1 MIAIAVDDEALML
14 GALCAAVEASSDIS
28 SVVRFSDC
36 EEALEFVKNNQVDIA
51 FLDINMR
58 GMGGLLLAEK
68 IISSKPNCKIVF
80 CTGYEEYAVSAF
92 KLHASG
98 YLMKP
103 ISAEDVQAEIDNIK
117 GVRRKEKALTVNC
130 FGNFE
135 VYAKGEKVMFKRL
148 KSKELFAFL
157 VDRNGAGM
165 TAKQI
170 CAVLF
175 PDDTDDNKNATYLR
189 QLVLDL
195 KNTLKAV
202 GAEGVLCHETP
213 FYRIDTSLI
222 KCDYISY
229 LETGKPEFRGEY
241 MAQYSWAD
249 ETCAML
255 QFEK

>member
-1 MIAIAVDDEALML
+1 MIAIAVDDEVLML
-14 GALCAAVEASSDIS
+14 GALTAAVEASPDIS
-28 SVVRFSDC
+28 TVSQFSNC
-36 EEALEFVKNNQVDIA
+36 EMALDFVKNNPVDIA

-58 GMGGLLLAEK
+58 GMGGLALAEK
-68 IISSKPNCKIVF
+68 ITAERPNCKIVF

-103 ISAEDVQAEIDNIK
+103 ISAKDVQSEIDNIK
-117 GVRRKEKALTVNC
+117 GVRHKEKPLTVKC

-135 VYAKGEKVMFKRL
+135 VYAQNEKVMFKRL
-148 KSKELFAFL
+148 KTKELLAFL

-175 PDDTDDNKNATYLR
+175 PEDTDDSKNAAYLR

-195 KNTLKAV
+195 KNTLKTV
-202 GAEGVLCHETP
+202 GAENVLCHETP
-213 FYRIDTSLI
+213 CYRVDTGLI

-229 LETGKPEFRGEY
+229 LETGKPEFHGEY
-241 MAQYSWAD
+241 MVQYSWAE

-255 QFEK
+255 QFKN

>member
-1 MIAIAVDDEALML
+1 MIAIAVDDEILML
-14 GALCAAVEASSDIS
+14 GALVKAINASPDIAEVS
-28 SVVRFSDC
+28 KFSNCD
-36 EEALEFVKNNQVDIA
+36 EALAFVKNNAVDVA

-58 GMGGLLLAEK
+58 GIGGLELAER
-68 IISSKPNCKIVF
+68 IVEMRPECKIVF
-80 CTGYEEYAVSAF
+80 CTGYEEYAIPAF

-103 ISAEDVQAEIDNIK
+103 ISAEDVQGEIDNIK
-117 GVRRKEKALTVNC
+117 GLVKKEKLLTVRC

-135 VYAKGEKVMFKRL
+135 VYAKDEKLTFKRL
-148 KSKELFAFL
+148 KTKELFAFL
-157 VDRNGAGM
+157 IDRNGAGM

-175 PDDTDDNKNATYLR
+175 PDDTDDNKNSVYLR

-202 GAEGVLCHETP
+202 GAESVLRHETP
-213 FYRIDTSLI
+213 CYRVDTSLI
-222 KCDYISY
+222 QCDYTSY

-241 MAQYSWAD
+241 MTQYSWAE

-255 QFEK
+255 

>member
-14 GALCAAVEASSDIS
+14 RALVRAIS
-28 SVVRFSDC
+28 ESPDVREVVKFSDC
-36 EEALEFVKNNQVDIA
+36 EKALNYARENAVDVA

-58 GMGGLLLAEK
+58 GMGGLALAEK
-68 IISSKPNCKIVF
+68 IIEARPNCKIVF
-80 CTGYEEYAVSAF
+80 CTGYEEYAIPAF

-103 ISAEDVQAEIDNIK
+103 ISAKDVQGEIDNIK
-117 GVRRKEKALTVNC
+117 GVRRKEKLLEVKC

-135 VYAKGEKVMFKRL
+135 VYAKGERLLFKR
-148 KSKELFAFL
+148 SRTKELFAFL
-157 VDRNGAGM
+157 VDRKGAGM

-175 PDDTDDNKNATYLR
+175 PEDSDDSKNVAYLR

-195 KNTLKAV
+195 KNTLKTV
-202 GAEGVLCHETP
+202 GAEDVFRHETP
-213 FYRIDTSLI
+213 CYRIDTSLI
-222 KCDYISY
+222 KCDYFAY
-229 LETGKPEFRGEY
+229 LESGKPDFFGEY
-241 MAQYSWAD
+241 MSQFSWAD

-255 QFEK
+255 QFKN

>member
-1 MIAIAVDDEALML
+1 MIAIAVDDEILML
-14 GALCAAVEASSDIS
+14 GALVKAINASPDIAEVS
-28 SVVRFSDC
+28 KFSNCD
-36 EEALEFVKNNQVDIA
+36 EALAFVKNNAVDVA

-58 GMGGLLLAEK
+58 GIGGLELAER
-68 IISSKPNCKIVF
+68 IVEMRPECKIVF
-80 CTGYEEYAVSAF
+80 CTGYEEYAIPAF

-103 ISAEDVQAEIDNIK
+103 ISAEDVQGEIDNIK
-117 GVRRKEKALTVNC
+117 GLVKKEKLLTVRC

-135 VYAKGEKVMFKRL
+135 VYAKDEKLTFKRL
-148 KSKELFAFL
+148 KTKELFAFL

-175 PDDTDDNKNATYLR
+175 PDDTDDNKNSVYLR

-202 GAEGVLCHETP
+202 GAESVLRHETP
-213 FYRIDTSLI
+213 CYRVDTSLI
-222 KCDYISY
+222 QCDYTSY

-241 MAQYSWAD
+241 MTQYSWAE

-255 QFEK
+255 